1 MVMGRRTQFLAFAI
15 LLGAASAQAGELPV
29 SPTIRDGEAG
39 QQNDNTIS
47 WHQLL
52 QGPNSTL
59 SGSLGADNTFKNFRE
74 LSPPDATLGEQPQRG
89 GTYLKLRTK
98 KTLKTFEPLR
108 RSGCETDE
116 ECADYSGLPK
126 SEPPKGL
133 KTPFLGLSITKP
145 LQ

>member
-1 MVMGRRTQFLAFAI
+1 MVIGRCTQFLALAI

-29 SPTIRDGEAG
+29 SPTVRDGEAG

-59 SGSLGADNTFKNFRE
+59 SGGISADN
-74 LSPPDATLGEQPQRG
+74 
-89 GTYLKLRTK
+89 
-98 KTLKTFEPLR
+98 
-108 RSGCETDE
+108 
-116 ECADYSGLPK
+116 K
-126 SEPPKGL
+126 SESKGL